1 MKKLGLFLSIS
12 SLILILASC
21 DKEVD
26 NDFTLPPTQASNAD
40 YLPSN
45 PANYWVFETYRVD
58 SNGVET
64 LLGTD
69 TTTVS
74 DTLLYGKTYKNYRY
88 KILPSYPHK
97 IASLMRDSA
106 GFMIDPS
113 GKVVFAINPLNVIL
127 RRDSIAN
134 IYVSNFEMKKETT
147 AFQVP
152 AGSFTNVLNYQHSF
166 SFNSNANKPPGM
178 PQTRIFHNRYAKNVG
193 LIFQSFAYAN
203 APDLHRFERRLI
215 SYYIVP

>member
-26 NDFTLPPTQASNAD
+26 NDFTQPPNLLSNTD
-40 YLPSN
+40 YLPAN

-64 LLGTD
+64 LLGRD
-69 TTTVS
+69 TTRVS
-74 DTLLYGKTYKNYRY
+74 DTLINGISYKNYRY

-113 GKVVFAINPLNVIL
+113 GKIVFAVSPLNTVL
-127 RRDSIAN
+127 RTDSIAN
-134 IYVSNFEMKKETT
+134 IYVSNFEMNREPS

-152 AGSFTNVLNYQHSF
+152 AGSFNDVLNFQHSF
-166 SFNSNANKPPGM
+166 SFNSTANKPPNM
-178 PQTRIFHNRYAKNVG
+178 PQTRLFHNRYAKNIG
-193 LIFQSFAYAN
+193 LIFQSYAYAN
-203 APDLHRFERRLI
+203 APDLHRFERRLVN
-215 SYYIVP
+215 YQIVP